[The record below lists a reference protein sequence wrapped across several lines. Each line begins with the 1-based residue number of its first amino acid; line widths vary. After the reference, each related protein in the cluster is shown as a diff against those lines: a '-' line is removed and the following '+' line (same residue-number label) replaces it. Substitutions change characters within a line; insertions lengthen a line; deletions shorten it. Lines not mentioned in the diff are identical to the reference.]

1 MNQRKTDLRQL
12 TVMALLCAVAYAVVL
27 AFLPIKIQFL
37 SFEIKDS
44 ILAIGAFLYGP
55 LSALLSVVVVALL
68 ELVTFSETGPI
79 GLLMNVV
86 SSSLFLFPAAF
97 IYKKNRSLKG
107 AVIGLICGVVCV
119 TVGMVLWNWLITPIY
134 MKVPREQV
142 VGMLLPLILPFN
154 LLKAGI
160 NAVVTLLLYKTVV
173 TALRKAKLFPVREEK
188 AHRTNPLFLA
198 IVGTLFIALAAIVLV
213 WSGII

>member
-12 TVMALLCAVAYAVVL
+12 TVMALLCAIAYTVVL
-27 AFLPIKIQFL
+27 LLLPIKIQFL

-55 LSALLSVVVVALL
+55 LSAFLSVVIVALL

-86 SSSLFLFPAAF
+86 SSSLFLLPAAF

-119 TVGMVLWNWLITPIY
+119 SAGMVLWNWLITPLY
-134 MKVPREQV
+134 MKVPRETV
-142 VGMLLPLILPFN
+142 EGMLLPLILPFN
-154 LLKAGI
+154 ALKAGI
-160 NAVVTLLLYKTVV
+160 NAAVTLLLYKTVV
-173 TALRKAKLFPVREEK
+173 TALRKAKLFPVREETQHK
-188 AHRTNPLFLA
+188 TNPVFLA
-198 IVGTLFIALAAIVLV
+198 IVGCLFVVLAVV
-213 WSGII
+213 VMMWSGII

>member
-1 MNQRKTDLRQL
+1 MKQRKTDLRQL
-12 TVMALLCAVAYAVVL
+12 TVMALLCAVAYAIVL
-27 AFLPIKIQFL
+27 MLLPIKIQFL

-55 LSALLSVVVVALL
+55 LAALLSVVIVALL
-68 ELVTFSETGPI
+68 ELVTISNTGLI

-86 SSSLFLFPAAF
+86 SSSLFLLPAAYV
-97 IYKKNRSLKG
+97 YKKNRSQKG
-107 AVIGLICGVVCV
+107 AVIGLVCGVICV
-119 TVGMVLWNWLITPIY
+119 SVGMVLWNWLITPLY

-173 TALRKAKLFPVREEK
+173 TALRKAKLFPVREETEHK
-188 AHRTNPLFLA
+188 TNPVFLA
-198 IVGTLFIALAAIVLV
+198 IVGGLFVALAAIVLL
-213 WSGII
+213 WSGVI